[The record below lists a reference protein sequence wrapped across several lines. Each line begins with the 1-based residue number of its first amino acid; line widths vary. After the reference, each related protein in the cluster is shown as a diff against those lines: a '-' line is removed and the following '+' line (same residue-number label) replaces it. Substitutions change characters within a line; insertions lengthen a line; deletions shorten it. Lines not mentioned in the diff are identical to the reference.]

1 MNEHVGTPIEPW
13 GIFQPVMLVLRW
25 CFGGILVD
33 FFGGRFWRF
42 KKRLLLGHP
51 GRSVLAGHEAQKV
64 NKEPR
69 KLVLCRCVS
78 CPKKK
83 GQQNQLPN
91 MVLVPPGP
99 RTIVKYNVELNRAT
113 FYYGTL
119 VLLPTI
125 IITYL
130 SFGVFFMSHEVG
142 VSWSNRNLVDGLN
155 GSTENARWACIL
167 VMNWDISYNF

>member
-1 MNEHVGTPIEPW
+1 MEI
-13 GIFQPVMLVLRW
+13 Q
-25 CFGGILVD
+25 
-33 FFGGRFWRF
+33 

-78 CPKKK
+78 CPQKK

-167 VMNWDISYNF
+167 VMNWDISYNFITPINGLVSR